1 MPLKR
6 MRHIIGSK
14 QKVLKVE
21 YDVISKIN
29 AKLQKFSKGQK
40 RLAEYILKNYDKAVF
55 LSAAKLGETVGVS
68 ESTVFRF
75 AVLLG
80 YEGYPQFHK
89 ALEEV
94 VKNKLNTVQK
104 LELTNDRIH
113 QKDILKTVLQ
123 SDAEKIRLTMESI
136 EPEVFEKAVD
146 TILHAQTIYIIGVR
160 SSAPLASM
168 LAFYLNVVYPRVKLI
183 ETNSMGEMFEKIIH
197 MDDKD
202 VLVGIS
208 FPRYSLS
215 TLRALEY
222 AKKKKATVVTITDSY
237 KSPLTQYSDCNLT
250 ANCDLVSV
258 VDSLV
263 APMSVINALIVA
275 IFLKKQETVFT
286 TFSSLEDIWKEYHIY
301 NLDEEDT

>member
-1 MPLKR
+1 M
-6 MRHIIGSK
+6 
-14 QKVLKVE
+14 E
-21 YDVISKIN
+21 YDIISRMN
-29 AKLQKFSKGQK
+29 ANFQNFSKGQK
-40 RLAEYILKNYDKAVF
+40 RLAEFIMKNYEKAVF

-75 AVLLG
+75 AVSLG

-113 QKDILKTVLQ
+113 QKDVLKTVLQ
-123 SDAEKIRLTMESI
+123 SDAEKIRQTMENI
-136 EPEVFEKAVD
+136 DPVAFETAVD
-146 TILHAQTIYIIGVR
+146 TILNAQTIYIIGVR

-168 LAFYLNVVYPRVKLI
+168 LAFNLNVVFPRVKLI

-197 MDDKD
+197 MDEKD
-202 VLVGIS
+202 VLIAIS
-208 FPRYSLS
+208 FPRYSQS

-222 AKKKKATVVTITDSY
+222 AIKRKTTIITITDSY
-237 KSPLTQYSDCNLT
+237 KSPLTQFSNCNLI

-263 APMSVINALIVA
+263 APMSMINALIVA
-275 IFLKKQETVFT
+275 IFLKRQEKVLE
-286 TFSSLEDIWKEYHIY
+286 TFSSLEDIWKEYQIY
-301 NLDEEDT
+301 NLDEKDT

>member
-1 MPLKR
+1 MER
-6 MRHIIGSK
+6 DIIA
-14 QKVLKVE
+14 
-21 YDVISKIN
+21 KIN
-29 AKLQKFSKGQK
+29 QNYKCFSKGQK
-40 RLAEYILKNYDKAVF
+40 RLAEYVLKNYDKAVF

-75 AVLLG
+75 AVSLG

-113 QKDILKTVLQ
+113 QKDVLKTVLQ
-123 SDAEKIRLTMESI
+123 SDAEKIRTTMETI
-136 EPEVFEKAVD
+136 DPAAFEQAVD
-146 TILHAQTIYIIGVR
+146 TILSAQTIYIIGVR

-168 LAFYLNVVYPRVKLI
+168 LAFHLNVVFPRVKLI

-202 VLVGIS
+202 VLIAIS

-222 AKKKKATVVTITDSY
+222 AMKRNTTIITITDSC
-237 KSPLTQYSDCNLT
+237 KSPLTQFSGCNLI

-275 IFLKKQETVFT
+275 IFLKRQETVLT
-286 TFSSLEDIWKEYHIY
+286 TLSSLEDIWKEYQIY
-301 NLDEEDT
+301 DFDEEEKNT

>member
-1 MPLKR
+1 M
-6 MRHIIGSK
+6 
-14 QKVLKVE
+14 E
-21 YDVISKIN
+21 YDIISNIN
-29 AKLQKFSKGQK
+29 RSFQGFSKGQK
-40 RLAEYILKNYDKAVF
+40 KLAEFILKNYEKAVF

-75 AVLLG
+75 AVSLG

-113 QKDILKTVLQ
+113 QKDVLKTVLQ
-123 SDAEKIRLTMESI
+123 SDAEKIRTTMEKIDPSA
-136 EPEVFEKAVD
+136 FETAVD
-146 TILHAQTIYIIGVR
+146 TILNAQTIYIIGVR
-160 SSAPLASM
+160 SSSPLANV
-168 LAFYLNVVYPRVKLI
+168 LAFHLNVVFSRVKLI

-202 VLVGIS
+202 VIVGIS

-222 AKKKKATVVTITDSY
+222 AKKRNTTIITITDSY
-237 KSPLTQYSDCNLT
+237 KSPLTQFSDCNLI

-275 IFLKKQETVFT
+275 IFLKRQEMVMT
-286 TFSSLEDIWKEYHIY
+286 TLSSLEDVWKDYHIY
-301 NLDEEDT
+301 NFDEEE

>member
-1 MPLKR
+1 MEQD
-6 MRHIIGSK
+6 I
-14 QKVLKVE
+14 
-21 YDVISKIN
+21 ISKIN
-29 AKLQKFSKGQK
+29 IDIQSFSKGQK
-40 RLAEYILKNYDKAVF
+40 KLAEYILENYDKAVF

-75 AVLLG
+75 AVSLG

-104 LELTNDRIH
+104 LELTNDRIQ

-123 SDAEKIRLTMESI
+123 SDVEKIRTTMEQIDPVAFDS
-136 EPEVFEKAVD
+136 AVD
-146 TILHAQTIYIIGVR
+146 TILNAQTIYIIGVR
-160 SSAPLASM
+160 SSAPLASV
-168 LAFYLNVVYPRVKLI
+168 LAFYLNVVFPRVKLV

-197 MDDKD
+197 IDEKD
-202 VLVGIS
+202 VLVAIS

-222 AKKKKATVVTITDSY
+222 AKKQGTTIITVTDSY
-237 KSPLTQYSDCNLT
+237 KSPLTQYSKCNLI
-250 ANCDLVSV
+250 ADCDLVSV

-263 APMSVINALIVA
+263 APMSLINALIVA
-275 IFLKKQETVFT
+275 VFLKRQSKVLA

-301 NLDEEDT
+301 NFDEEDQ

>member
-1 MPLKR
+1 MECD
-6 MRHIIGSK
+6 IIA
-14 QKVLKVE
+14 
-21 YDVISKIN
+21 KIN
-29 AKLQKFSKGQK
+29 ANFKSFSKGQK
-40 RLAEYILKNYDKAVF
+40 RLAEYVLNNYDKAVF

-75 AVLLG
+75 AVSLG
-80 YEGYPQFHK
+80 YEGYPQFHR

-113 QKDILKTVLQ
+113 QKDVLKTVLQ
-123 SDAEKIRLTMESI
+123 SDAEKIRTTMESI
-136 EPEVFEKAVD
+136 DPEAFEQAVD
-146 TILHAQTIYIIGVR
+146 MILNAQTIYIIGVR

-168 LAFYLNVVYPRVKLI
+168 LAFHLNVVFPRVKLI

-197 MDDKD
+197 IDDKD
-202 VLVGIS
+202 VMVAIS

-222 AKKKKATVVTITDSY
+222 AKKKNTTIITITDSY
-237 KSPLTQYSDCNLT
+237 KSPLTQFSGCNLV

-275 IFLKKQETVFT
+275 IFLKRQQTVLT
-286 TFSSLEDIWKEYHIY
+286 TLSSLEDIWKDYHIY
-301 NLDEEDT
+301 NFDEEEKNT

>member
-1 MPLKR
+1 M
-6 MRHIIGSK
+6 IGSRYEDEY
-14 QKVLKVE
+14 VE
-21 YDVISKIN
+21 YDIISKMN
-29 AKLQKFSKGQK
+29 KKFEEFSKGQK
-40 RLAEYILKNYDKAVF
+40 RLADYILKNYDKAVF

-75 AVLLG
+75 AVSLG

-104 LELTNDRIH
+104 LEMTNDRIH

-123 SDAEKIRLTMESI
+123 SDAEKIRTTLEQI
-136 EPEVFEKAVD
+136 DPAVFEMAVD
-146 TILHAQTIYIIGVR
+146 TILEANTIYIIGVR

-168 LAFYLNVVYPRVKLI
+168 LAFHLNVVFSRVKLI

-197 MDDKD
+197 MDEKD
-202 VLVGIS
+202 VMVGIS

-215 TLRALEY
+215 TIRALEY
-222 AKKKKATVVTITDSY
+222 AKKKGTTIVTVTDSH
-237 KSPLTQYSDCNLT
+237 KSPLTRYSDCNLI

-275 IFLKKQETVFT
+275 IFLKRQETVFE
-286 TFSSLEDIWKEYHIY
+286 TFSSLEDIWKDYHIY
-301 NLDEEDT
+301 DLDGEDA

>member
-1 MPLKR
+1 M
-6 MRHIIGSK
+6 
-14 QKVLKVE
+14 E
-21 YDVISKIN
+21 YDIISNIN
-29 AKLQKFSKGQK
+29 RNFQKFSKGQK
-40 RLAEYILKNYDKAVF
+40 KLAEFILKNYEKAVF

-75 AVLLG
+75 AVSLG

-113 QKDILKTVLQ
+113 QKDVLKTVLQ
-123 SDAEKIRLTMESI
+123 SDAEKIRTTMENIDQSA
-136 EPEVFEKAVD
+136 FETAVD
-146 TILHAQTIYIIGVR
+146 TILNAQTIYIIGVR
-160 SSAPLASM
+160 SSAPLANV
-168 LAFYLNVVYPRVKLI
+168 LAFHLNVVFSRVKLI

-197 MDDKD
+197 MDEKD
-202 VLVGIS
+202 VIVGIS

-222 AKKKKATVVTITDSY
+222 AKKRNTTIITITDSY
-237 KSPLTQYSDCNLT
+237 KSPLTQYSECNLI
-250 ANCDLVSV
+250 ANCDLVSI

-263 APMSVINALIVA
+263 APMSIINALIVA
-275 IFLKKQETVFT
+275 IFLKRQETVMAT
-286 TFSSLEDIWKEYHIY
+286 LSSLEDVWKDYHIY
-301 NLDEEDT
+301 NFDEEE

>member
-1 MPLKR
+1 M
-6 MRHIIGSK
+6 
-14 QKVLKVE
+14 E
-21 YDVISKIN
+21 YDIISKIN
-29 AKLQKFSKGQK
+29 ASFQNFSKGQK
-40 RLAEYILKNYDKAVF
+40 RLAEFILNNYEKAVF

-75 AVLLG
+75 AVSLG

-104 LELTNDRIH
+104 LELTNNRIH
-113 QKDILKTVLQ
+113 QKDVLKTVLQ
-123 SDAEKIRLTMESI
+123 SDAEKIRMTMENI
-136 EPEVFEKAVD
+136 DQNAFEKAVD
-146 TILHAQTIYIIGVR
+146 TILNAQTIYIIGVR

-168 LAFYLNVVYPRVKLI
+168 LAFNLNVVYPRVKLI

-202 VLVGIS
+202 VLIGIS

-215 TLRALEY
+215 TIRALEY
-222 AKKKKATVVTITDSY
+222 AKKRNTTIITITDSY
-237 KSPLTQYSDCNLT
+237 KSPLTQFSECTLV

-263 APMSVINALIVA
+263 APMSIINALVVA
-275 IFLKKQETVFT
+275 IFLKKQETVLT
-286 TFSSLEDIWKEYHIY
+286 TFASLEDIWKEYHIY

>member
-1 MPLKR
+1 MER
-6 MRHIIGSK
+6 DIIA
-14 QKVLKVE
+14 
-21 YDVISKIN
+21 KIN
-29 AKLQKFSKGQK
+29 QNYKYFSKGQK
-40 RLAEYILKNYDKAVF
+40 RLAEYVLKNYDKAVF
-55 LSAAKLGETVGVS
+55 LSAAKLGEMVGVS

-75 AVLLG
+75 AVSLG

-113 QKDILKTVLQ
+113 QKDVLKTVLQ
-123 SDAEKIRLTMESI
+123 SDAEKIRTTMENI
-136 EPEVFEKAVD
+136 DPAVFEQAVD
-146 TILHAQTIYIIGVR
+146 TILRAQTIYIIGVR

-168 LAFYLNVVYPRVKLI
+168 LAFHMNVVFPRVKLI

-202 VLVGIS
+202 VLIAIS

-222 AKKKKATVVTITDSY
+222 AMKRNTTIITITDSC
-237 KSPLTQYSDCNLT
+237 KSPLTQFSECNLI

-275 IFLKKQETVFT
+275 IFLKRHETVLT
-286 TFSSLEDIWKEYHIY
+286 TLSSLEDIWKEYQIY
-301 NLDEEDT
+301 NFDEEEKNT

>member
-1 MPLKR
+1 MECD
-6 MRHIIGSK
+6 IIA
-14 QKVLKVE
+14 
-21 YDVISKIN
+21 KIN
-29 AKLQKFSKGQK
+29 ANYKSFSKGQK
-40 RLAEYILKNYDKAVF
+40 RLAEYVLNNYDKAVF

-75 AVLLG
+75 AVSLG
-80 YEGYPQFHK
+80 YEGYPQFHR

-113 QKDILKTVLQ
+113 QKDVLKTVLQ
-123 SDAEKIRLTMESI
+123 SDAEKIRTTMESI
-136 EPEVFEKAVD
+136 DPAAFEQAVD
-146 TILHAQTIYIIGVR
+146 TILNAQTIYIIGVR

-168 LAFYLNVVYPRVKLI
+168 LAFHLNVVFPRVKLI

-197 MDDKD
+197 IDDKD
-202 VLVGIS
+202 VMIAIS

-222 AKKKKATVVTITDSY
+222 AKKQNTTIITITDSY
-237 KSPLTQYSDCNLT
+237 KSPLTQFSECNLI

-275 IFLKKQETVFT
+275 IFLKRQQTVLT
-286 TFSSLEDIWKEYHIY
+286 TLSSLEDIWKDYQIY
-301 NLDEEDT
+301 NFDEEEKNT